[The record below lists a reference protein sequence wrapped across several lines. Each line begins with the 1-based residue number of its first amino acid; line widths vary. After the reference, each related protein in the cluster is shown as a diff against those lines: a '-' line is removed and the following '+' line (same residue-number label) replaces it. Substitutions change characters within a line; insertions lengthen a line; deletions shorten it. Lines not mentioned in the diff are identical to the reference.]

1 MRLTAIL
8 VMIPCL
14 TASVVRAERPTPNF
28 AGAEGFGAA
37 ARGGNGG
44 REWRVTTLEDDVDRP
59 PRGSLRW
66 AVGQHG
72 PRIVRFDVAGTI
84 RLDGPLE
91 VDEPYLTIDG
101 SDAPGDGICLSDHSF
116 VVRDCHDVVV
126 RFVRFRRG
134 DVTTLALNRRKKRE
148 RPTGSGDLDCV
159 ELRDAQSLLFDHCS
173 LSWSNDE
180 LFGIT
185 RCRDVTIQWCLL
197 AEPLSNPAL
206 HPYGDNHAYG
216 INSSAATL
224 SIHHCLFARFVMR
237 GPQFEANDVRPS
249 TDYDPKFEVVNNVV
263 FDYQRSGSRYTT
275 GIEDRPEDAVGR
287 TFAMQFINNFYVND
301 QPRPEI
307 LATTKHGV
315 IEPLRVFVSG
325 NLGPN
330 RPSLDDDEWRVLFA
344 EQTPMR
350 EADADVQAQVARERL
365 FKAPIPVTEQSAA
378 EAYDAVLR
386 EAGCSLRRDAADR
399 RIVEDVQKRRFRE
412 PVRSQVDVGGWPEL
426 Q

>member
-1 MRLTAIL
+1 MRHAATFVLLYCA
-8 VMIPCL
+8 V
-14 TASVVRAERPTPNF
+14 ASIARGDEPRPNF
-28 AGAEGFGAA
+28 PGAEGFGAA
-37 ARGGNGG
+37 TRGGNGG
-44 REWRVTTLEDDVDRP
+44 RELRVTTLEDDVDRP

-66 AVGQHG
+66 AVEQQG
-72 PRIVRFDVAGTI
+72 PRIVQFDVAGTI
-84 RLDGPLE
+84 RLAGPLE
-91 VDEPYLTIDG
+91 VTQPHLTIDG
-101 SDAPGDGICLSDHSF
+101 SDAPGDGICLRDHSF

-126 RFVRFRRG
+126 RYVRFRRG
-134 DVTTLALNRRKKRE
+134 DVTTLALNRKKKRE

-185 RCRDVTIQWCLL
+185 RCKDVTIQWCLL

-224 SIHHCLFARFVMR
+224 SIHHCLFARYVMR
-237 GPQFEANDVRPS
+237 GPQFEANDVRPT
-249 TDYDPKFEVVNNVV
+249 TDYDPKFEAVNNVV
-263 FDYQRSGSRYTT
+263 FDYERSGSRYTT
-275 GIEDRPEDAVGR
+275 GIEDRPKDAAGR

-301 QPRPEI
+301 EPRPEI
-307 LATTKHGV
+307 LGTTKHGV
-315 IEPLRVFVSG
+315 IESLRVFVSG

-330 RPSLDDDEWRVLFA
+330 RPSLDDDEWQVLFA

-350 EADADVQAQVARERL
+350 EADDDVRAQVANDRL
-365 FKAPIPVTEQSAA
+365 FRAPIPVTEQPTA

-386 EAGCSLRRDAADR
+386 DAGCSQRRDAVDR
-399 RIVEDVQKRRFRE
+399 RIVDDVRKRRFRD
-412 PVRSQVDVGGWPEL
+412 PVRSQDDVGGWPKL
-426 Q
+426 K